1 MHRRSLKSVVAIHHF
16 YSSHHLTE
24 GHHHLSS
31 YHSKHTWALAQRLPL
46 PPSYLIQSTFI
57 PKYHSDLFNTP
68 FLPSKPSSTQISLS
82 LWISVRKFTRR
93 PRKGGTPVHPRKR
106 CHPCRGT
113 WHHRMPNPPCVSA
126 PGSTYHPNMEP
137 IGPRAHAGNLLD
149 RLSLKATPS
158 GEQNIQR
165 RMRVGVRDP
174 LRVCGEVT
182 RIKS

>member
-1 MHRRSLKSVVAIHHF
+1 MARRPLKSVVAIHHF

-24 GHHHLSS
+24 GHHLPS
-31 YHSKHTWALAQRLPL
+31 YHPKHTWALAQRYPL
-46 PPSYLIQSTFI
+46 PPSYLIQSIFT
-57 PKYHSDLFNTP
+57 PQYHSDLFNTP
-68 FLPSKPSSTQISLS
+68 FLPPKPSSTQISLS

-106 CHPCRGT
+106 CHPCRG
-113 WHHRMPNPPCVSA
+113 PNPPCVSA
-126 PGSTYHPNMEP
+126 PGSTHHPNMEP
-137 IGPRAHAGNLLD
+137 TGPRAQAGNLLD

-158 GEQNIQR
+158 GEQKIQR
-165 RMRVGVRDP
+165 RMRAGVRDP